1 MKKKK
6 NLIIAMAIIAVWY
19 CIMFCAALF
28 LKHLWAYLNVCIID
42 CASKA
47 AALADLRSV
56 PAEYMNT
63 RIDYE
68 MLADEYKK
76 VITYEQYTEADT
88 PEELLAL
95 WSEDIF
101 SKYPEIKV
109 DDQFQSTDCYKKQD
123 GVTAN
128 FEVHGKW
135 YFLHHEIDLEPDF
148 WTLDI
153 KVVRWYTEIREI
165 DEEDLPVLY

>member
-1 MKKKK
+1 MAKRKK
-6 NLIIAMAIIAVWY
+6 IITALVTGAVLLLAIIAFGAHVY
-19 CIMFCAALF
+19 AF
-28 LKHLWAYLNVCIID
+28 LKVCIID
-42 CASKA
+42 CVDKA
-47 AALADLRSV
+47 CALADYRPV
-56 PAEYMNT
+56 PAEFMNT
-63 RIDYE
+63 RVDYE
-68 MLADEYKK
+68 MLSDEYKK
-76 VITYEQYTEADT
+76 AISYEQYTEADT

-109 DDQFQSTDCYKKQD
+109 DEQFQSTACYKKQD

-128 FEVHGKW
+128 FEVNGKW
-135 YFLHHEIDLEPDF
+135 YFLYHEIDFEPDF

-165 DEEDLPVLY
+165 NEEDLPVLY